1 MPPEMSP
8 ASMLLDDPEWEAQS
22 ITAEAEQP
30 EQPAVEQPEEEVPA
44 GTEETETE
52 ETETEEEESGEDED
66 EGEEEVGEDGEPA
79 EVDAVSAD
87 PEVKA
92 FLSKYGN
99 DPEKA
104 LKGAAEL
111 SRLLGR
117 QARDLTKA
125 NDENAQLRAALMEA
139 QAVSAGLGVPLNEPQ
154 REWVEQAAQSVNPAM
169 FAKQAVDQGE
179 FELARAV
186 CREWALTSPYDA
198 LQVGEWINQVQS
210 ATYQAANQAPVVSTD
225 QVIQALDE
233 AMPEMRAYY
242 GQMTQIV
249 AKLGDTHPLVAE
261 SRSTDPE
268 EAMRGLIG
276 LYEIARASTAT
287 VNDAQAEVK
296 KRKRRE
302 ADDERAKGLVS
313 SRSNSP
319 SVTETPRSRLLMP
332 GLTQEALDTEF
343 AAQAG
348 R

>member
-1 MPPEMSP
+1 
-8 ASMLLDDPEWEAQS
+8 MLLDDPEWEAQS
-22 ITAEAEQP
+22 IPTGEAEQP
-30 EQPAVEQPEEEVPA
+30 EQPEEEVAA

-52 ETETEEEESGEDED
+52 EEETEEEEGEGED
-66 EGEEEVGEDGEPA
+66 EGEEEIGEDGEPA
-79 EVDAVSAD
+79 EVDAAASEPD
-87 PEVKA
+87 PEVRA

-99 DPEKA
+99 DPDKA

-210 ATYQAANQAPVVSTD
+210 AAYQAANQAPVVSTD
-225 QVIQALDE
+225 QVIEALDE

-261 SRSTDPE
+261 SRSSDPE

-319 SVTETPRSRLLMP
+319 SASETPRSRLLMP

>member
-1 MPPEMSP
+1 MPPEINP
-8 ASMLLDDPEWEAQS
+8 ASVLLDDPAWEAES
-22 ITAEAEQP
+22 LPSETAVTEVEPPAPEPEQP
-30 EQPAVEQPEEEVPA
+30 EEGEEVPA
-44 GTEETETE
+44 GPEAEPDEGEEPE
-52 ETETEEEESGEDED
+52 EGEDED
-66 EGEEEVGEDGEPA
+66 EEESDEGDEAA
-79 EVDAVSAD
+79 EVEAGAD
-87 PEVKA
+87 PEVRA

-117 QARDLTKA
+117 QARDLTRA
-125 NDENAQLRAALMEA
+125 NEEAAQLRAALVEA
-139 QAVSAGLGVPLNEPQ
+139 QTVATGMGAPLNEQQ
-154 REWVEQAAQSVNPAM
+154 REWVEGAAGSVNPAA
-169 FAKQAVDQGE
+169 FVQQAANQGE

-186 CREWALTSPYDA
+186 CREWAVSSPFDA
-198 LQVGEWINQVQS
+198 LQVGQWVNEREVE
-210 ATYQAANQAPVVSTD
+210 AYQAANAPPVVSTD
-225 QVIQALDE
+225 QVLEALDG

-242 GQMTQIV
+242 AQMTDV
-249 AKLGDTHPLVAE
+249 VGKLGEGHPLVQE
-261 SRSTDPE
+261 SRSSDPE

-296 KRKRRE
+296 QRKRQE
-302 ADDERAKGLVS
+302 AADERAKGLVS

-319 SVTETPRSRLLMP
+319 SQAETPRSRLLMP